1 MSRFFINRPI
11 VAMVISII
19 MVIVGVVSFLSLPVA
34 QYPNIVPPEIAV
46 NATYVGGDA
55 LTVEKSV
62 ATPIEQQ
69 MSGVD
74 HMNYMYSLNANNGS
88 MKLTVNFDVTTDPN
102 IDQVLTQM
110 RESQAES
117 QLPSSVRDYGVTV
130 AKSTAA
136 PLMVISL
143 YSPTGQF
150 DSKFLANYAYINL
163 NDPIV
168 RVPGIGSVSVFGAG
182 QYALRIWVDPNKL
195 AALNIT
201 TPEIER
207 AVSAQN
213 TVNPAGQVGGE
224 PIPAGQAF
232 TKTVLAQGRL
242 ETEEQFGNIV
252 IRATPNGSFVRIK
265 DVGRVELGA
274 QTYSQVSSFNGKP
287 AAVLAIYQLPG
298 SNAVDAAKGVR
309 QLMGKLKER
318 FPSGLNY
325 SISLDTTLAVTA
337 GMEEIYKTLA
347 EAMLLVI
354 IVVFIFL
361 QGWRATLIP
370 LCAVP
375 VSLVGTFAVFPL
387 LGFSVNTLSL
397 LGLVLAI
404 GLVVDD
410 AIVVV
415 EAVEHHIE
423 HGLSPKDAALKAM
436 EEVSG
441 PVIAIAL
448 ILAAVFVPTAFIPGI
463 TGRLYQQ
470 FAVTIAVSVIFS
482 AFNALTLS
490 PALSALLLRPK
501 KESRGPL
508 GFFFRGFNK
517 VFGSAT
523 NGYIHVCRL
532 LMRRGFFCIL
542 FLILVLLATGWLG
555 GKIPQGFVPTEDQ
568 GYLYANLSLP
578 ETASLQR
585 TTAASEQVEDILRKT
600 PGVQDVTTIAGFSLL
615 SGVSTTY
622 NGFFFV
628 TLKPWK
634 KRVSTEEHLRAIL
647 ENANRSLAKIPEGI
661 AFVFPPP
668 AIPGIGTSGGVTFL
682 LEDRAGMDVNFLGQ
696 QTQKFIEAARRRP
709 EIARITTTLL
719 ASVPQFYL
727 DVDQDKVLKQ
737 GVDLSDVYKAVQ
749 VFMGGSFVNYFN
761 RFGRSWQVYV
771 QADGPFRTKP
781 QDVGQFYVRNNDG
794 DPVPLSS
801 VMRIERRFGPEFT
814 MRYNLHRCA
823 QLNVTGKLGASSY
836 QVMAALEDVFAK
848 TMPTEMGFDYKD
860 MSFQEQQ
867 AQKGVPPAVIFG
879 LSLLFVFLILAAQY
893 ESWSLP
899 FSVLLCTPIAVFGAF
914 VVLVA
919 RLFKNDVYGQSSIIF
934 ENDVF
939 AQIGLVML
947 IGLAA
952 KNAILI
958 VEFARAEY
966 EKGNP
971 IVDAALSAA
980 RLRLRPILMT
990 AFAFILGCVPLW
1002 AAAGSGAASRQIL
1015 GTTVIG
1021 GMLAATFIAIFI
1033 IPVMFYLVE
1042 RISHRNGGGQ
1052 HGGPAVDKAAASQ
1065 PAQATEQRA
1074 D

>member
-19 MVIVGVVSFLSLPVA
+19 MVIVGVVSFLALPVA

-55 LTVEKSV
+55 LTVEQSV

-74 HMNYMYSLNANNGS
+74 HMNYMYSLNASNGS
-88 MKLTVNFDVTTDPN
+88 MKETVNFDVTTDPN

-130 AKSTAA
+130 AKSTSA

-143 YSPTGQF
+143 SSPSGQF

-168 RVPGIGSVSVFGAG
+168 RVPGIASVTVFGAG
-182 QYALRIWVDPNKL
+182 QYALRVWVDPNKL

-207 AVSAQN
+207 AISAQN

-224 PIPAGQAF
+224 PIPPGQAY
-232 TKTVLAQGRL
+232 TNTVLAQGRL
-242 ETEEQFGNIV
+242 VTEEQFGNIV
-252 IRATPNGSFVRIK
+252 IRAEPNGAYVRVR

-274 QTYSQVSSFNGKP
+274 QTYSMTSTFNSKP

-309 QLMGKLKER
+309 QLMTQLKDR
-318 FPSGLNY
+318 FPSGIAY
-325 SISLDTTLAVTA
+325 SISLDTPLGVTA

-354 IVVFIFL
+354 LVVFVFL

-375 VSLVGTFAVFPL
+375 VSLIGTFAVFPL

-423 HGLSPKDAALKAM
+423 QGLSPKDAALKAM

-448 ILAAVFVPTAFIPGI
+448 ILAAVFIPTAFIPGI

-508 GFFFRGFNK
+508 GRFFAWFNR
-517 VFGSAT
+517 VFSRTT
-523 NGYIHVCRL
+523 NGYVRGSGL
-532 LMRRGFFCIL
+532 LIRKSGFAL
-542 FLILVLLATGWLG
+542 VFLLLVAVGAVLL
-555 GKIPQGFVPTEDQ
+555 GKRIPTSFLPNEDQ
-568 GYLYANLSLP
+568 GYAYAAMQLPDAASLERSGDAAAKVEKALMHVPGVGGVTSVVGVNILNTTQNTYSTVFFITLKDWAERTKPDEQYTAILANLN
-578 ETASLQR
+578 R
-585 TTAASEQVEDILRKT
+585 TMRE
-600 PGVQDVTTIAGFSLL
+600 VQ
-615 SGVSTTY
+615 
-622 NGFFFV
+622 
-628 TLKPWK
+628 
-634 KRVSTEEHLRAIL
+634 
-647 ENANRSLAKIPEGI
+647 EGI
-661 AFVFPPP
+661 GFAFPPP
-668 AIPGIGTSGGVTFL
+668 SIPGVGTSGGVTMI
-682 LEDRAGMDVNFLGQ
+682 LEDRSGSNDLSFL
-696 QTQKFIEAARRRP
+696 TQNLNTFVAACKKRP
-709 EIARITTTLL
+709 EIAAVVPTYLPN
-719 ASVPQFYL
+719 VPQLYV
-727 DVDQDKVLKQ
+727 DVDRAKVQ
-737 GVDLSDVYKAVQ
+737 QQQ
-749 VFMGGSFVNYFN
+749 V
-761 RFGRSWQVYV
+761 
-771 QADGPFRTKP
+771 
-781 QDVGQFYVRNNDG
+781 
-794 DPVPLSS
+794 
-801 VMRIERRFGPEFT
+801 
-814 MRYNLHRCA
+814 
-823 QLNVTGKLGASSY
+823 
-836 QVMAALEDVFAK
+836 
-848 TMPTEMGFDYKD
+848 
-860 MSFQEQQ
+860 
-867 AQKGVPPAVIFG
+867 
-879 LSLLFVFLILAAQY
+879 
-893 ESWSLP
+893 
-899 FSVLLCTPIAVFGAF
+899 
-914 VVLVA
+914 
-919 RLFKNDVYGQSSIIF
+919 
-934 ENDVF
+934 
-939 AQIGLVML
+939 
-947 IGLAA
+947 
-952 KNAILI
+952 
-958 VEFARAEY
+958 
-966 EKGNP
+966 
-971 IVDAALSAA
+971 
-980 RLRLRPILMT
+980 
-990 AFAFILGCVPLW
+990 
-1002 AAAGSGAASRQIL
+1002 
-1015 GTTVIG
+1015 
-1021 GMLAATFIAIFI
+1021 
-1033 IPVMFYLVE
+1033 
-1042 RISHRNGGGQ
+1042 
-1052 HGGPAVDKAAASQ
+1052 
-1065 PAQATEQRA
+1065 
-1074 D
+1074 

>member
-1 MSRFFINRPI
+1 MAKFFINRPI
-11 VAMVISII
+11 VAMGIAII
-19 MVIVGVVSFLSLPVA
+19 MVIVGVVSFLSLPIA
-34 QYPNIVPPEIAV
+34 QYPNIVPPEIAI

-55 LTVEKSV
+55 LTVEQSV

-74 HMNYMYSLNANNGS
+74 HINYMYSLNASNGS
-88 MKLTVNFDVTTDPN
+88 MKGIVNFDVTTDPN
-102 IDQVLTQM
+102 IDQVLTQL

-117 QLPSSVRDYGVTV
+117 QLPSSVRNYGVTV
-130 AKSTAA
+130 AKSTSA

-163 NDPIV
+163 NDPIL

-182 QYALRIWVDPNKL
+182 QYAMRVWGVRNNL
-195 AALNIT
+195 ARLIL
-201 TPEIER
+201 PHREIER
-207 AVSAQN
+207 AISEQN
-213 TVNPAGQVGGE
+213 TVNPAGQVGGQ
-224 PIPAGQAF
+224 PIPPGQPF
-232 TKTVLAQGRL
+232 TNTVLAQGRL
-242 ETEEQFGNIV
+242 ETEEEFGNIV
-252 IRATPNGSFVRIK
+252 IRASSDGAFVRVK

-274 QTYSQVSSFNGKP
+274 QTYAQVSSFNGKP

-298 SNAVDAAKGVR
+298 SNAVNAAKGVR
-309 QLMGKLKER
+309 QLMDQLKQR
-318 FPSGLNY
+318 FPAGLDY

-354 IVVFIFL
+354 LVVFVFL

-375 VSLVGTFAVFPL
+375 VSLIGTFAFFPL
-387 LGFSVNTLSL
+387 LGFSINTLSL

-423 HGLSPKDAALKAM
+423 KGLSPKAAALKAM

-448 ILAAVFVPTAFIPGI
+448 ILAAVFIPTAFIPGI

-501 KESRGPL
+501 KKAGRGPL
-508 GFFFRGFNK
+508 AFFFNAFNK
-517 VFGSAT
+517 AFGSAT
-523 NGYIHVCRL
+523 DCYIRVCRL
-532 LMRRGFFCIL
+532 LMRRVMVCVV
-542 FLILVLLATGWLG
+542 FLIVAILATAWLG

-585 TTAASEQVEDILRKT
+585 TTAACKQVEDILRKT
-600 PGVQDVTTIAGFSLL
+600 PGVQAVTTIAGFSLL

-634 KRVSTEEHLRAIL
+634 KRTATQEQLRAIL
-647 ENANRSLAKIPEGI
+647 GGANQELAKIPEGI

-668 AIPGIGTSGGVTFL
+668 SIPGIGTSGGVTFL
-682 LEDRAGMDVNFLGQ
+682 LEDRVGLDVSYLGK
-696 QTQKFIEAARRRP
+696 QTQKFMEEARKRP
-709 EIARITTTLL
+709 EIKSITTTLL
-719 ASVPQFYL
+719 ASVPQYYL
-727 DVDQDKVLKQ
+727 DVDRDKVLKQ
-737 GVDLSDVYKAVQ
+737 GVSLSDVYKTVQ

-771 QADGPFRTKP
+771 QADGPFRTNP
-781 QDVGQFYVRNNDG
+781 EDVGRFYVLNSEK

-801 VMRIERRFGPEFT
+801 VTRIERRFGPEFT

-823 QLNVTGKLGASSY
+823 QLNVTAKLGVSSY
-836 QVMAALEDVFAK
+836 QVMA
-848 TMPTEMGFDYKD
+848 
-860 MSFQEQQ
+860 
-867 AQKGVPPAVIFG
+867 I
-879 LSLLFVFLILAAQY
+879 
-893 ESWSLP
+893 
-899 FSVLLCTPIAVFGAF
+899 
-914 VVLVA
+914 
-919 RLFKNDVYGQSSIIF
+919 
-934 ENDVF
+934 
-939 AQIGLVML
+939 
-947 IGLAA
+947 
-952 KNAILI
+952 
-958 VEFARAEY
+958 
-966 EKGNP
+966 
-971 IVDAALSAA
+971 
-980 RLRLRPILMT
+980 
-990 AFAFILGCVPLW
+990 
-1002 AAAGSGAASRQIL
+1002 
-1015 GTTVIG
+1015 
-1021 GMLAATFIAIFI
+1021 
-1033 IPVMFYLVE
+1033 
-1042 RISHRNGGGQ
+1042 
-1052 HGGPAVDKAAASQ
+1052 
-1065 PAQATEQRA
+1065 
-1074 D
+1074 

>member
-1 MSRFFINRPI
+1 MSRFFIARPI

-46 NATYVGGDA
+46 NATYVGADA
-55 LTVEKSV
+55 LTVEQAV

-74 HMNYMYSLNANNGS
+74 HMNYMSSLNASNGS
-88 MKLTVNFDVTTDPN
+88 MKLTVNFDITTDPN

-117 QLPSSVRDYGVTV
+117 QLPSSVRNYGVTV

-143 YSPTGQF
+143 SSPTGQF

-163 NDPIV
+163 NDPLL
-168 RVPGIGSVSVFGAG
+168 RVPGIASVSVFGAG
-182 QYALRIWVDPNKL
+182 QYALRVWVDPNKL

-201 TPEIER
+201 TPEIEN
-207 AVSAQN
+207 ALLAQN
-213 TVNPAGQVGGE
+213 TVNPAGQIGGE
-224 PIPAGQAF
+224 PIPTGQPF
-232 TKTVLAQGRL
+232 TNTVLAQGRL
-242 ETEEQFGNIV
+242 VTEEQFGNVV
-252 IRATPNGSFVRIK
+252 IRAEPNGAFVRVK

-274 QTYSQVSSFNGKP
+274 QNYSQTSTLNGKP
-287 AAVLAIYQLPG
+287 AAVLAVYQLPG
-298 SNAVDAAKGVR
+298 SNAVSAAKGVR
-309 QLMGKLKER
+309 ELMEQLKGR
-318 FPSGLNY
+318 FPSGLDY
-325 SISLDTTLAVTA
+325 AVSLDTTLAVTA
-337 GMEEIYKTLA
+337 GMEEIYKTLV
-347 EAMLLVI
+347 EAMILVI

-375 VSLVGTFAVFPL
+375 VSLIGTFALFPL

-423 HGLSPKDAALKAM
+423 HGLSPRDAAIKAM
-436 EEVSG
+436 DEVSG

-448 ILAAVFVPTAFIPGI
+448 ILAAVFIPTAFIPGI

-490 PALSALLLRPK
+490 PALAALLLRPK

-508 GFFFRGFNK
+508 AFFFKGFNK
-517 VFGSAT
+517 MFGSAT
-523 NGYIHVCRL
+523 NGYVGVCRL
-532 LMRRGFFCIL
+532 LMRRGLICVL
-542 FLILVLLATGWLG
+542 FLILAIVASGWLG
-555 GKIPQGFVPTEDQ
+555 EKIPGGFVPTEDQ

-578 ETASLQR
+578 DSASLQR
-585 TTAASEQVEDILRKT
+585 TSAASMQVQDILRKI
-600 PGVQDVTTIAGFSLL
+600 PGVQDVTAISGYSML

-622 NGFFFV
+622 NSFFFV

-634 KRVSTEEHLRAIL
+634 KRETPEEQLRLMIAR
-647 ENANRSLAKIPEGI
+647 ANEALAKIPEGI

-668 AIPGIGTSGGVTFL
+668 SIPGIGTSGGVTFL
-682 LEDRAGMDVNFLGQ
+682 LEDRAGMDVQFLAR
-696 QTQKFIEAARRRP
+696 QTQKFIEAAAKRP
-709 EIARITTTLL
+709 EIARISTTLL
-719 ASVPQFYL
+719 PNVPQYYL

-737 GVDLSDVYKAVQ
+737 GVSLSDVYKATQ
-749 VFMGGSFVNYFN
+749 VFLGGSFVNYFN
-761 RFGRSWQVYV
+761 RFGRTWQVYV
-771 QADGPFRTKP
+771 QAAGPYRTVP
-781 QDVGQFYVRNNDG
+781 EDVGRFYVRNKDG

-801 VMRIERRFGPEFT
+801 VVRIVPRTGAEFT

-823 QLNVTGKLGASSY
+823 QLNVTGKEGASSY
-836 QVMAALEDVFAK
+836 EVMAALEDVFAK
-848 TMPTEMGFDYKD
+848 TMPQEMGFDYMG

-867 AQKGVPPAVIFG
+867 AQKGVSPTVIFG

-899 FSVLLCTPIAVFGAF
+899 FSVLLCTPIAVLGAF
-914 VVLVA
+914 AILLA
-919 RLFKNDVYGQSSIIF
+919 RLLQADVYGKSSVLF
-934 ENDVF
+934 ENNVY

-958 VEFARAEY
+958 VEFSKAEY
-966 EKGNP
+966 EKGTP
-971 IVDAALSAA
+971 IAEAALAGA

-1002 AAAGSGAASRQIL
+1002 AASGSGAASRQIL

-1021 GMLAATFIAIFI
+1021 GMLASTFIAIFL

-1042 RISHRNGGGQ
+1042 KASHRSG
-1052 HGGPAVDKAAASQ
+1052 KAKQPIAPVEEAGTSQ
-1065 PAQATEQRA
+1065 PLGATER
-1074 D
+1074 

>member
-34 QYPNIVPPEIAV
+34 QLPNIVPPEIAV
-46 NATYVGGDA
+46 KATYVGADA
-55 LTVEKSV
+55 LTVEQAV
-62 ATPIEQQ
+62 ATPVEQQ

-74 HMNYMYSLNANNGS
+74 HMNYMYSLNASDGS
-88 MKLTVNFDVTTDPN
+88 MQLTVNFDNTTDPN

-110 RESQAES
+110 RESQAQS
-117 QLPSSVRDYGVTV
+117 QLPSSVSNYGVTV
-130 AKSTAA
+130 AKSTAV
-136 PLMVISL
+136 PLLVISL
-143 YSPTGQF
+143 SSPTGQF

-163 NDPIV
+163 NDPIL
-168 RVPGIGSVSVFGAG
+168 RVPGVGSVSVFGPG
-182 QYALRIWVDPNKL
+182 QYALRVWVDPNKL

-201 TPEIER
+201 TPEIEN
-207 AVSAQN
+207 ALLSQN
-213 TVNPAGQVGGE
+213 TVNPSGQIGGE
-224 PIPAGQAF
+224 PIPPGQPF
-232 TKTVLAQGRL
+232 TNTVLAQRRL
-242 ETEEQFGNIV
+242 VTEEQFGNVV
-252 IRATPNGSFVRIK
+252 IRAQPNGAYVRVK
-265 DVGRVELGA
+265 DVGRVELGSQNYT
-274 QTYSQVSSFNGKP
+274 QTSTFNGKP
-287 AAVLAIYQLPG
+287 AAALAVYQLPG
-298 SNAVDAAKGVR
+298 SNALNTAKAVR
-309 QLMGKLKER
+309 QLMEELKAR
-318 FPSGLNY
+318 FPSGLDY
-325 SISLDTTLAVTA
+325 SISLDTTLAVKA
-337 GMEEIYKTLA
+337 GMEDIYKTLA
-347 EAMLLVI
+347 EAMILVI

-375 VSLVGTFAVFPL
+375 VSLVSTFAFFPL

-415 EAVEHHIE
+415 EAVERHIE
-423 HGLSPKDAALKAM
+423 DGLSPRDAAIKAM

-448 ILAAVFVPTAFIPGI
+448 ILAAVFIPTAFIPGI

-482 AFNALTLS
+482 AFNALSLS
-490 PALSALLLRPK
+490 PALAALLLRPR
-501 KESRGPL
+501 KETRGPL
-508 GFFFRGFNK
+508 GFFFTGFNK
-517 VFGSAT
+517 IFGSAT
-523 NGYIHVCRL
+523 NGYVAACRL
-532 LMRRGFFCIL
+532 LMRRGLICIL
-542 FLILVLLATGWLG
+542 FLILAVLASGWLG
-555 GKIPQGFVPTEDQ
+555 GKIPGGFVPTEDQ
-568 GYLYANLSLP
+568 GYLFANLSLP
-578 ETASLQR
+578 DAASLQR
-585 TTAASEQVEDILRKT
+585 TAAACQRVQEILQKV
-600 PGVQDVTTIAGFSLL
+600 PGIQDVTSIAGYSML

-628 TLKPWK
+628 TLKPWDERTK
-634 KRVSTEEHLRAIL
+634 VEEQLRLMIAR
-647 ENANRSLAKIPEGI
+647 ANQDLSKIPEGT

-668 AIPGIGTSGGVTFL
+668 SIPGIGNSAGVTFL
-682 LEDRAGMDVNFLGQ
+682 LEDHAGMDVNFLAQ
-696 QTQKFIEAARRRP
+696 QTKKFIEAAAKRP
-709 EIARITTTLL
+709 EVGRVFTTLL
-719 ASVPQFYL
+719 PSVPQDYL

-737 GVDLSDVYKAVQ
+737 GVSLSDVYQTTQA
-749 VFMGGSFVNYFN
+749 FLGGSFVNYFN
-761 RFGRSWQVYV
+761 RFGRTWQVYV
-771 QADGPFRTKP
+771 EADGPYRRVP
-781 QDVGQFYVRNNDG
+781 DDVGRFYVRNNDG
-794 DPVPLSS
+794 NPVPLSS
-801 VMRIERRFGPEFT
+801 MVRIVPRTGPEFT

-823 QLNVTGKLGASSY
+823 ELIVMGKDGVSDY

-848 TMPTEMGFDYKD
+848 TMPKEMGFDYMG

-899 FSVLLCTPIAVFGAF
+899 FSVLLCTPIAVLGAF
-914 VVLVA
+914 AVLLA
-919 RLFKNDVYGQSSIIF
+919 RLLAADVYGKSSVLF
-934 ENDVF
+934 ENNVY

-958 VEFARAEY
+958 VEFSKAEY
-966 EKGNP
+966 EKGTP
-971 IVDAALSAA
+971 IIDAALAGA

-1002 AAAGSGAASRQIL
+1002 TAEGSGAASRQIL

-1021 GMLAATFIAIFI
+1021 GMLASTLIAIFL
-1033 IPVMFYLVE
+1033 IPVAFYLVE
-1042 RISHRNGGGQ
+1042 KVSHRKS
-1052 HGGPAVDKAAASQ
+1052 DKPEAPPVETPQLVEAMN
-1065 PAQATEQRA
+1065 
-1074 D
+1074 